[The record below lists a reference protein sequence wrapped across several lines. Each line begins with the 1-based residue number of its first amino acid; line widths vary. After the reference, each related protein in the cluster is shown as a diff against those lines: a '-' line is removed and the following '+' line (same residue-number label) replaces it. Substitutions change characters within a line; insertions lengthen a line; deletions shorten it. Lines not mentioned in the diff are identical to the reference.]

1 MEKLNN
7 SELLNISGG
16 KKHKKHKSIKSN
28 KHNCIQ
34 FRPGDKVCLSP

>member
-16 KKHKKHKSIKSN
+16 KKKKKKKN
-28 KHNCIQ
+28 KHNCIE
-34 FRPGDKVCLSP
+34 FAPGVKGCATP